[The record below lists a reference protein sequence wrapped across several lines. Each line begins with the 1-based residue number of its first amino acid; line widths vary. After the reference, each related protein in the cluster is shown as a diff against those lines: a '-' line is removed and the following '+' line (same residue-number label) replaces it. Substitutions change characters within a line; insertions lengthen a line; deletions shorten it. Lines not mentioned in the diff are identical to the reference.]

1 MDQFTTA
8 FYEAL
13 FWSSCDAD
21 GEPLQDHFDINSL
34 SNYTKAKLD
43 QDCQDFQDKNAT
55 LMAGLDSAQCGHD
68 FALTRNHHG
77 AGFWDRG
84 LGAVGDELTKAAKAY
99 GEADL
104 YEGDDGHLYLY

>member
-21 GEPLQDHFDINSL
+21 GDPLEDNFDINSL
-34 SNYTKAKLD
+34 TNEAKAELD
-43 QDCQDFQDKNAT
+43 QDCQDFQTDNAT
-55 LMAGLDSAQCGHD
+55 LMANLDASQCGHD

-84 LGAVGDELTKAAKAY
+84 LGALGEALTKAAHDY
-99 GEADL
+99 GQVDL
-104 YEGDDGHLYLY
+104 YEGDDGQLHL